1 MNTEKQKAKYTIKL
15 FHDVFGDKD
24 KYLGYWEFDE
34 AYESSDGTCLL
45 EVVYQSS
52 QNIDESWSKE
62 ALGKE
67 YRSTSVGD
75 YMELNGVRYY
85 VSERGFTK
93 TPIEKD
99 SLGRVI

>member
-15 FHDVFGDKD
+15 FHNAFGDKD
-24 KYLGYWEFDE
+24 KYVANWEFDE

-85 VSERGFTK
+85 VGRIGFTK
-93 TPIEKD
+93 NPVND
-99 SLGRVI
+99 RGREIA